1 MSNLTTPLGIPVQ
14 TVVAPNGANPGQSA
28 LNNMRA
34 NNAQQAAATKAL
46 AGGKKKRRMLRGGQA
61 VPADGRIP
69 IAVGA
74 SPYPQTV
81 GPEQTTNAQTLQIAQ
96 MATQQQANQ
105 KFDSKAG
112 GSRRRWGG
120 NPDWVWPCMSGGV
133 SRGVS
138 RGVSKSNK
146 RTRQMRK
153 TRQMR
158 QTRKMRKSRKYHRH

>member
-69 IAVGA
+69 IAFGS

-112 GSRRRWGG
+112 GSRRKWGG
-120 NPDWVWPCMSGGV
+120 NPDWVWPCMSG
-133 SRGVS
+133 
-138 RGVSKSNK
+138 GVSKSNK

-158 QTRKMRKSRKYHRH
+158 QTRKMRKSRKYRRH